1 MTDTGTPPHA
11 PSVHFSWEE
20 FACKDYLHTPYPVDI
35 RSERGVPL
43 ANELERVR
51 AVLSQR
57 LHRDCPLWLDS
68 VYRTLAHNSF
78 VGGKPRSQHL
88 AGRAADVRCPHG
100 CTYAM
105 FRQAIEDVAAEPD
118 SKIRYLC
125 FYPHQGFAH
134 LDTRPTVRL
143 VVEDA

>member
-1 MTDTGTPPHA
+1 MTDTETPPRT
-11 PSVHFSWEE
+11 PSLHFSWDE
-20 FACKDYLHTPYPVDI
+20 FACRDYMHTPYPVDI
-35 RSERGVPL
+35 RIDRGVQL
-43 ANELERVR
+43 ANELERIR
-51 AVLSQR
+51 ALLSSR

-68 VYRTLAHNSF
+68 VYRTLAHNRF

-100 CTYAM
+100 CTYGM
-105 FRQAIEDVAAEPD
+105 FRNAIEVVAAEPD